1 MMRKN
6 NLNIYLAV
14 TLLLISIPLPTAKA
28 GLYDYEFNGEV
39 IADGG
44 QYELD
49 LGQIELGKQIKI
61 MVSSSS
67 LKNFDVVLL
76 TDSQH
81 DTWDGTNFI
90 INGSELDTGFAWYT
104 WTTEYAGHFWLIVDN
119 SADITNGAHEGE
131 EITILSGHVNIDDP
145 YGDEFETRLFVE
157 PGTMFHYD
165 LGMVAA
171 GDKLNLRVDCENWIT
186 QSVDAFVVSEA
197 NRAAF
202 TLSGQEVWDRNA
214 SYLDVGTESWSFE
227 VPSAGQWHIY
237 VENGDRG
244 DATNDPEGV
253 LVDVNFDSGDLLPTV
268 IQDTTRMIEKSDT
281 WRVDIGTLSAGDVV
295 SFGLSMDGL
304 FDDLDVLI
312 MTSDEADSYL
322 AGEQATVLGHA
333 SLIDNNFFETWDY
346 KFPIAGSYSLILDN
360 TMSPS
365 GGASG
370 DSPIHVEIT
379 VQEVTLLG
387 AWLGWYQSRHYVDD
401 GGYVSF
407 DLGDLEVGDDIYYLV
422 SGNSHGSGFLLS
434 YDVLLMDDSQYQSYI
449 AGSAPT
455 LIAEGS
461 DLDTWSSYANYT
473 IATAGHY
480 WVVIDAAD
488 GPTDGADSNGAWTF
502 DFTINSDKGGITSP
516 QVEDSN
522 YQMSASHP
530 AGTDIVDGG
539 DSGDGTDGTNNGQEE
554 ESVNTVLEDFDYD
567 GLTDD
572 VDTDDD
578 GDGILDTEDL
588 RPKDPDNVDNS
599 VSIRVS
605 ESEVHLSLTYISSA
619 IAVMQATSIVDGFSD
634 GNGYV
639 DTETEKDSLEASLCA
654 SPAPLSSLT
663 SSTFSFTEWIM
674 NLTLD
679 GSAPSISS
687 DSCTWSDRRDIPT
700 LSLFDS
706 AKLDVEYVIDLEDT
720 TQPFTLTL
728 SNISWNHPSFL
739 PYNSPFSI
747 VCINEVE
754 GTDCSE
760 EEYWYPLSGEISF
773 QVDSSGSS
781 LKDIGD
787 AQSSSNGSMS
797 SSSAALFGICCMV
810 LVATLIIFRRN
821 KGGQQIIHLAPAMA
835 AQPMM
840 GSAQPQQTMM
850 SQPVMQQ
857 PVMQQPVM
865 QQPMMQQS
873 AMQPPQQT
881 AQSNYAQSYEQLP
894 AGGNYDYSMGTRYFA
909 PDGRVWIQQ
918 PDGSFRC

>member
-14 TLLLISIPLPTAKA
+14 TLLLISLPLPTVQAD
-28 GLYDYEFNGEV
+28 LYDHEFNGEV
-39 IADGG
+39 IADGS

-61 MVSSSS
+61 MVSTSS
-67 LKNFDVVLL
+67 LKNSDVVLL
-76 TDSQH
+76 TDAQH
-81 DTWDGTNFI
+81 DSWDGTNFI
-90 INGSELDTGFAWYT
+90 INGSELDTGFAWYN

-131 EITILSGHVNIDDP
+131 EITISSGHVDIDDP

-165 LGMVAA
+165 LGTVAA
-171 GDKLNLRVDCENWIT
+171 GDKLNLRIDCEDWLT

-202 TLSGQEVWDRNA
+202 ALSGQEAWDRNA
-214 SYLDVGTESWSFE
+214 SYLDVGLESWSFE

-253 LVDVNFDSGDLLPTV
+253 LVDVNFDSGDLLPSV

-281 WRVDIGTLSAGDVV
+281 WRVDIGSLSAGDVV

-322 AGEQATVLGHA
+322 AGEQAVVLGHA
-333 SLIDNNFFETWDY
+333 SLIDNDFFETWDY
-346 KFPIAGSYSLILDN
+346 KFPYAGSYSLILDN
-360 TMSPS
+360 TKSPS

-401 GGYVSF
+401 GGFVSF
-407 DLGDLEVGDDIYYLV
+407 DLGDLEVDDEIYYLV

-502 DFTINSDKGGITSP
+502 DFTVKSDKGGITSP

-539 DSGDGTDGTNNGQEE
+539 DSGDSGDGSDGGTDDGTGTDTGTGGGTDNGDD
-554 ESVNTVLEDFDYD
+554 T
-567 GLTDD
+567 TDD
-572 VDTDDD
+572 GTDD
-578 GDGILDTEDL
+578 
-588 RPKDPDNVDNS
+588 
-599 VSIRVS
+599 
-605 ESEVHLSLTYISSA
+605 
-619 IAVMQATSIVDGFSD
+619 
-634 GNGYV
+634 
-639 DTETEKDSLEASLCA
+639 
-654 SPAPLSSLT
+654 
-663 SSTFSFTEWIM
+663 
-674 NLTLD
+674 
-679 GSAPSISS
+679 
-687 DSCTWSDRRDIPT
+687 
-700 LSLFDS
+700 
-706 AKLDVEYVIDLEDT
+706 
-720 TQPFTLTL
+720 
-728 SNISWNHPSFL
+728 
-739 PYNSPFSI
+739 
-747 VCINEVE
+747 
-754 GTDCSE
+754 
-760 EEYWYPLSGEISF
+760 
-773 QVDSSGSS
+773 

-821 KGGQQIIHLAPAMA
+821 KGGQQIIHLAPAMV

-840 GSAQPQQTMM
+840 GSVQPQQTMM

-857 PVMQQPVM
+857 PMMGSVQPQQTMMSQPV
-865 QQPMMQQS
+865 MQQS
-873 AMQPPQQT
+873 AMQPPQQM
-881 AQSNYAQSYEQLP
+881 AQSNYVQSYEQLP
-894 AGGNYDYSMGTRYFA
+894 AGGSYDYSMGTRYFA
-909 PDGRVWIQQ
+909 PDGRIWTQQ